1 MFKLHKT
8 ILPVLFLLAASL
20 ALRLINLDKGFSGDE
35 GALLLYAQGSP
46 FQILERLKDIAIF
59 PPLSALGLHLWMFF
73 GNSEVWVRMYFI
85 FFGAG
90 SCYLVYLI
98 GREYIDEGFGLL
110 SLILASV
117 SPFLIWT
124 SQYVR
129 SYSDATFWML
139 ASSLFFLRM
148 VKGKERLSNY
158 LFFAGSCAAGIYTAY
173 FNILIVMAQ
182 FIFWLVFF
190 FRDVKRLLKGV
201 LAFTL
206 SGFLF
211 LPWFLTALNQYHN
224 ATAIKEFWN
233 LKGFR
238 YGGLY
243 LGRYIRQ
250 VLALF
255 GMDPDF
261 LSAEGL
267 HTYIDKKLLLVAS
280 FAIFIAALWFIYLAI
295 RALYRMHKGS
305 HKLVWLFVILAFLPV
320 VFANLAEALYNFRP
334 TSKLFSYGCALF
346 IFPIAAAVYSLRGRK
361 IYYLFFS
368 AIIFIYLLRLSVVYQ
383 PETDTKKAYDFL
395 SGAVKKNETILMVRN
410 TNYYLSREILPA
422 IVLKDYMERDAATGD
437 YEALSP
443 STKAVLEDMKDKY
456 ESVWFYRAYG
466 NDEIFG
472 ANTIVT
478 EWLEENGYYLSRLER
493 FKQIDILNFKKAGNK
508 I

>member
-1 MFKLHKT
+1 MFKRYK
-8 ILPVLFLLAASL
+8 IALPALLLLAVSL
-20 ALRLINLDKGFSGDE
+20 ALRLINLDKGISGDE

-46 FQILERLKDIAIF
+46 LQILERLKDIAIF
-59 PPLSALGLHLWMFF
+59 PPLSAFGLHLWMFF
-73 GNSEVWVRMYFI
+73 GNGEVWARMYFV

-98 GREYIDEGFGLL
+98 GREYIDERFGHIALL
-110 SLILASV
+110 IASI

-148 VKGKERLSNY
+148 VKEEERLSNY

-173 FNILIVMAQ
+173 FNILIVMSQ
-182 FIFWLVFF
+182 FIFWLIFF
-190 FRDVKRLLKGV
+190 FRDAKRLFRGA
-201 LAFTL
+201 LAFMLT
-206 SGFLF
+206 GFLF
-211 LPWFLTALNQYHN
+211 APWFLTALNQYHN

-250 VLALF
+250 ILALC

-261 LSAEGL
+261 LSAGGSL
-267 HTYIDKKLLLVAS
+267 VYMDKKLLFAAS
-280 FAIFIAALWFIYLAI
+280 FAIFIAALWLIYLSI
-295 RALYRMHKGS
+295 RALYRMHKGN

-334 TSKLFSYGCALF
+334 TSKLFSYGCAVF
-346 IFPIAAAVYSLRGRK
+346 IFPAASAVYSLRGRK
-361 IYYLFFS
+361 MFYPLLS
-368 AIIFIYLLRLSVVYQ
+368 VIIFIYLLRLPVVYQ
-383 PETDTKKAYDFL
+383 PETDTKKAYNFL
-395 SGAVKKNETILMVRN
+395 SGAVKENETILMVRN
-410 TNYYLSREILPA
+410 TNYYLSCEILPA
-422 IVLKDYMERDAATGD
+422 IVLKDYLERDAATGN

-443 STKAVLEDMKDKY
+443 STKAVLKDMKDKY
-456 ESVWFYRAYG
+456 ESIWFYRAYG

-472 ANTIVT
+472 ANILVT
-478 EWLEENGYYLSRLER
+478 DWLEENGYYLSRLER